1 MRRRGP
7 TGRLWP
13 ARTGT
18 AARYIRRSPRGE
30 QPAGRPYHH
39 RDRGA
44 MRVVIAE
51 DLYLLRDGLTRLL
64 DAHGFD
70 VTAAVGTAPELL
82 SALLDQ
88 RPDVAVLD
96 ARLPPP
102 FTDGGLRTALEARRQ
117 EPGLPVLVVPQYHE
131 QLDARDHLSALAG
144 GAGFLL
150 NGRGFAVLAYL
161 NV

>member
-7 TGRLWP
+7 TGLHWP
-13 ARTGT
+13 ARTGS

-39 RDRGA
+39 RHRGA

-88 RPDVAVLD
+88 RPDVAGVD
-96 ARLPPP
+96 VRRPPT
-102 FTDGGLRTALEARRQ
+102 FSDEGLRSPNEGTRHA
-117 EPGLPVLVVPQYHE
+117 PGLPGPVL
-131 QLDARDHLSALAG
+131 
-144 GAGFLL
+144 
-150 NGRGFAVLAYL
+150 
-161 NV
+161 